1 MEDSSKSLTDA
12 MKPISDGGS
21 DLPTIQHNNLSNTV
35 FMTLCD
41 ALIKGRFEPGER
53 LRIRKLAEQLGV
65 SVTPVRDALLK
76 LIQDDALVLRSP
88 KDIRIPVITRDSYLE
103 IREIRLKLEALAA
116 ERAAQMATPAD
127 IELLKDLIRKNE
139 KAIAE
144 NDRLEG
150 LALNQAF
157 HFQLP
162 KIAKMPILHGTLQ
175 RLWLQMG
182 PLIARSYIDGGRE
195 MIDYHYPVADA
206 IFRHDPE
213 AASQAIRDDI
223 LHGGRAILDNIS
235 KSEGDG

>member
-1 MEDSSKSLTDA
+1 MAESSKRFSDA
-12 MKPISDGGS
+12 IEPVSNSGS
-21 DLPTIQHNNLSNTV
+21 ELPTIQHHNLSNTV

-76 LIQDDALVLRSP
+76 LIQDDALILRSP
-88 KDIRIPVITRDSYLE
+88 KDIRIPIITRDSYLE

-116 ERAAQMATPAD
+116 ERAAQVATPAD
-127 IELLKDLIRKNE
+127 IEILKDLIHKNE
-139 KAIAE
+139 KAMAR

-162 KIAKMPILHGTLQ
+162 KIAKMPILHGTLK

-182 PLIARSYIDGGRE
+182 PLIARSYLDGGRE
-195 MIDYHYPVADA
+195 MIDFHYPVADA

-213 AASQAIRDDI
+213 AASQAIMDDI
-223 LHGGRAILDNIS
+223 LHGGRAILNNIPE
-235 KSEGDG
+235 SEEN